1 MTEHIYP
8 IVTKVTHQDRL
19 RLMGQN
25 SFLVWFT
32 GLSGSGKSTLAN
44 NVEYYLYQRGVKTYL
59 LDGDNVRDGLNK
71 NLTFSEEDRK
81 ENLRRVGEVAKLM
94 VDAGLVVLSSF
105 ISPYKKD
112 RQEIKEIIG
121 EDKFIEIF
129 VDCPLEVCEQR
140 DVKGL
145 YQKARKGEI
154 KNFTGI
160 DSPYE
165 VPLQPDLI
173 VKTDVESLENST
185 EKILQLI
192 LQKL

>member
-1 MTEHIYP
+1 MAEHIHP
-8 IVTKVTHQDRL
+8 IETKITHQDRL
-19 RLMGQN
+19 RLLGQN

-44 NVEYYLYQRGVKTYL
+44 NVDFLLHSRGVKTYL
-59 LDGDNVRDGLNK
+59 LDGDNIRNGLNK
-71 NLTFSEEDRK
+71 NLGFTEDDRK
-81 ENLRRVGEVAKLM
+81 ENLRRIGEVAKLM

-105 ISPYKKD
+105 ISPYEKD
-112 RQEIKEIIG
+112 RQQIKEIIG
-121 EDKFIEIF
+121 EDRFVEIF

-145 YQKARKGEI
+145 YNKARKGEI

-165 VPLQPDLI
+165 VPLQPDLV
-173 VKTDVESLENST
+173 VKTDVESLEDST

-192 LQKL
+192 VQKL